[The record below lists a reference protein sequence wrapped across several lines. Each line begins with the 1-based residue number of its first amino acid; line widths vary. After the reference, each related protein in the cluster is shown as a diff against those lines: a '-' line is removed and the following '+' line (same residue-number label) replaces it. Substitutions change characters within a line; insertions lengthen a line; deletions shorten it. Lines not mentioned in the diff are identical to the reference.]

1 LLGASYQ
8 LLTQKKR
15 FKKMSKLGLII
26 GRELKSKLYN
36 KTFIIMT
43 ILAPLLITGFIGFI
57 VKMSSSEKTEQKVLV
72 IDESQLFRDKLS
84 GNDYISINYTNEELG
99 KSVEEFYKKGFT
111 CLLWISPTIIEG
123 GAGAVKLYYKKS
135 PGFGFQTYM
144 KDQLERIIYENKLR
158 ANNIDPNIIHN
169 SKQNVRLILEK
180 VDDVGKAQEQNSFG
194 LIGFLSGAL
203 MFIFILMYG
212 MMVFRS
218 VMEEKTSRIVE
229 VIVSSV
235 KPFELMLGKILG
247 VAILGVIQFIMMG
260 LITFG
265 LSALLSV
272 VFLKDATAQLKDF
285 QAQQEMVK
293 KNGTNVNLS
302 KLEKFD
308 DKLELFDTLQKIEK
322 INFTQVFVCFFLYFI
337 LGYLFYS
344 AIMAAIGSAVDSE
357 SDSQQFI
364 TPVMIPLM
372 AGYFI
377 AVKTIA
383 DPDSSIVFWGSII
396 PFTSP
401 IVMLSR
407 ITNGVPMWELVLS
420 LTILFLSFVL
430 MTWVAGRIYRTGI
443 LMYGKKTSWRE
454 LGKWLFY
461 K

>member
-1 LLGASYQ
+1 
-8 LLTQKKR
+8 
-15 FKKMSKLGLII
+15 
-26 GRELKSKLYN
+26 
-36 KTFIIMT
+36 
-43 ILAPLLITGFIGFI
+43 
-57 VKMSSSEKTEQKVLV
+57 
-72 IDESQLFRDKLS
+72 
-84 GNDYISINYTNEELG
+84 
-99 KSVEEFYKKGFT
+99 
-111 CLLWISPTIIEG
+111 
-123 GAGAVKLYYKKS
+123 
-135 PGFGFQTYM
+135 
-144 KDQLERIIYENKLR
+144 
-158 ANNIDPNIIHN
+158 
-169 SKQNVRLILEK
+169 
-180 VDDVGKAQEQNSFG
+180 
-194 LIGFLSGAL
+194 
-203 MFIFILMYG
+203 
-212 MMVFRS
+212 
-218 VMEEKTSRIVE
+218 MEEKTSRIVE